1 MRSAHVLL
9 LCANRGHAISVT
21 TICDDDQFYYLIEVM
36 SIRLLNSKLLF
47 PFKIKKKNCVAN
59 TVRLC
64 NYPSPC
70 RIFESLIFKNCAFMN
85 SQTMECT
92 PTYHC
97 DAQLIPESA
106 GCGLFSSWLLC
117 PPNMFPS
124 FFKNLPSFPHKMFKT
139 HILFSPTPPW
149 NHPFHQ
155 EALVSFGYLKANT
168 QVLNV
173 LSAPGVSQ
181 AQDLTEDRAG
191 SVYTHPPTHQHT
203 STSVYSPVCPS

>member
-1 MRSAHVLL
+1 M
-9 LCANRGHAISVT
+9 
-21 TICDDDQFYYLIEVM
+21 
-36 SIRLLNSKLLF
+36 
-47 PFKIKKKNCVAN
+47 AN

-70 RIFESLIFKNCAFMN
+70 RIFESLIFKNCGFMN
-85 SQTMECT
+85 SQTMDCT
-92 PTYHC
+92 PKLSLWCSTY
-97 DAQLIPESA
+97 PESA

-117 PPNMFPS
+117 PPDMFPS
-124 FFKNLPSFPHKMFKT
+124 FFKNIPSFPHKMFKM

-155 EALVSFGYLKANT
+155 EALVSFRYLKANT

-181 AQDLTEDRAG
+181 AQDLTED
-191 SVYTHPPTHQHT
+191 THPPTYQHT
-203 STSVYSPVCPS
+203 STSVYSPVCPSRKL